1 MTPRLPELQA
11 DLIRLQGI
19 INRLQAPGSP
29 LAVDT
34 ILIDGIETPVFTNVP
49 ANLHDVYRL
58 GLANPDLPFLVFED
72 QRLSFGTSYRR
83 AYRLAIALMRDF
95 HIKPGDRV
103 AICARNS
110 PDWCIAYMAI
120 TMTGAIVVPLNAWW
134 LRSEILFGLEDSGSS
149 LIFAD
154 AQRIEY
160 LRSLPAPHPAPVIA
174 LEPEP
179 VHPHPN
185 IDALLNTTIDAADAI
200 AEFPQIRSDDYA
212 SIMYTSGSMGEA
224 KGVLSSHRAIINAL
238 YSWRFVK
245 EINDT
250 LHPVSRDKHNSS
262 QPGILANVPL
272 FHVTGCHAQFLFS
285 FLYLRKLVMM
295 HRWDPEQA
303 LALIEKERLSVLHGV
318 PTMTWE
324 IMHSPSFDRTD
335 LSSLRSVQSGGA
347 ARPPEH
353 LALIQEKFPP
363 QVIPGLGYGLTE
375 TNGPG
380 ATISG
385 RFYHAKPNSTGR
397 ATPPVTAIRIEN
409 EAGKVLD
416 KGQVG
421 EVCIKGP
428 TLMKAYW
435 NQPEETARVLKD
447 GWLRSGDLGLLDED
461 GFLLIKGRI
470 KDIVIRGGE
479 NISCCEIESVLL
491 EHPLICEAAAFGLPD
506 ERLGERLVA
515 ALRLRHDT
523 DLNVGQLQQFLQSR
537 LARFKIPSQF
547 LLQTSQLPRLASGK
561 IDKQQIKA
569 SLLKSTQDECQLHL

>member
-1 MTPRLPELQA
+1 MTPGLHTLQE
-11 DLIRLQGI
+11 DLIRLHEI
-19 INRLQAPGSP
+19 INRLKAPDSA
-29 LAVDT
+29 LAVAT
-34 ILIDGIETPVFTNVP
+34 ILIDGIETPVFTKAP
-49 ANLHDVYRL
+49 SNLHDVYRL
-58 GLANPDLPFLVFED
+58 GLAKPDLPFLVFED
-72 QRLSFGTSYRR
+72 QRLSFGASYRR
-83 AYRLAIALMRDF
+83 AYRLANALIRDF
-95 HIKPGDRV
+95 HINPGDRV

-120 TMTGAIVVPLNAWW
+120 TMSGAIVVPMNAWW
-134 LRSEILFGLEDSGSS
+134 VGREIRFGLEDSGSR

-154 AQRIEY
+154 QQRIEY
-160 LRSLPAPHPAPVIA
+160 LRALPAPHPVAVVA
-174 LEPEP
+174 LEPDATP
-179 VHPHPN
+179 PYPN
-185 IDALLNTTIDAADAI
+185 IDDLLAADTEESCRI
-200 AEFPQIRSDDYA
+200 AEFPKIRPDDFA
-212 SIMYTSGSMGEA
+212 SIMYTSGSTDKP

-245 EINDT
+245 EVNDI
-250 LHPVSRDKHNSS
+250 LHPVTRDKNTTY
-262 QPGILANVPL
+262 QPGILVNVPL

-295 HRWDPEQA
+295 RKWNPEQA
-303 LALIEKERLSVLHGV
+303 LALIEKERLSVFHGV

-324 IMHSPSFDRTD
+324 IMHSPMFNHTD

-353 LALIQEKFPP
+353 LAWIQEKFPA
-363 QVIPGLGYGLTE
+363 QVVPGLGYGLTE
-375 TNGPG
+375 SNGPG

-385 RFYHAKPNSTGR
+385 RFYFAKPSSTGR
-397 ATPPVTAIRIEN
+397 PTPPVTAIRIEN
-409 EAGKVLD
+409 EAGQVLAN
-416 KGQVG
+416 GQTG

-428 TLMKAYW
+428 TIMKAYW

-461 GFLLIKGRI
+461 GFLIIKGRI

-479 NISCCEIESVLL
+479 NIACSEIEHALL

-515 ALRLRHDT
+515 SLRVRSDT
-523 DLNVGQLQQFLQSR
+523 DINTEQLQKFLQSR

-547 LLQTSQLPRLASGK
+547 LLQTHQLPRLASGK
-561 IDKQQIKA
+561 IDKQQIRA
-569 SLLKSTQDECQLHL
+569 SLLTSS